1 MKALFSKIVL
11 SAAAVAALG
20 FTMHPTASQA
30 GEEWNRVHRQQQRIN
45 KGVADGQI
53 TQREYNQRESRLR
66 SINAQRRADLAANGG
81 HLTGHENHV
90 LNREL
95 NHSGRNIYFD
105 KHNLRHQPG
114 APVR

>member
-53 TQREYNQRESRLR
+53 TAHEYALREKQLR
-66 SINAQRRADLAANGG
+66 AVNAQRRADLAANGG
-81 HLTGHENHV
+81 HLTGQEQHT
-90 LNREL
+90 LNQRL
-95 NHSGRNIYFD
+95 NNSGRNIYFN
-105 KHNLRHQPG
+105 KHNLSRQPG